1 MLNEELLINNKEE
14 RDKYINRINV
24 LEQVKNIIT
33 LPKLELSTRGQ
44 VANYYNVT
52 EGAIRQIEI
61 RHKDEIESD
70 GFRLYKRSEIEKI
83 LNEQEIRFKN
93 EKYFSIIKCNKT
105 DVKISNRGIILYTK
119 RAILRTGMLL
129 QESKIAKEVRTRLRE
144 TAEKGINIAN
154 SIENIEYKG
163 NINNLVYSKDG
174 QAITTSKAI
183 SEVTGKDHFHILRDI
198 RQEIEK
204 LNDIHNPNLDS
215 DLIINDFKKVE
226 YIAENGQTYTQYE
239 LGEMATM
246 QLMLKYSTEFRAMFI
261 LAFQKMKQAINN
273 MFKVKVIESV
283 LPQDNR
289 LRQYIYVIKN
299 PLNETVKIGVANDV
313 EKRIKQLQ
321 TGAGIE
327 LELIYKSMICSNA
340 FSIEKDVHKHFEE
353 YRTFGEWFKINPTI
367 VINFLEQQ
375 TFVLKSEFM
384 KYI

>member
-1 MLNEELLINNKEE
+1 MNNNNLQIIVETSEIFGDIRFTIINNKEYAVGKDIAE
-14 RDKYINRINV
+14 ALGYADPSSAISKHCKHKVKTTIEAPCQNGNV
-24 LEQVKNIIT
+24 VKTQTT
-33 LPKLELSTRGQ
+33 LIDEGDIYRLIFQASKQSKSEEVKEKAQKFESWIMDEVLPTIRKT
-44 VANYYNVT
+44 VT
-52 EGAIRQIEI
+52 T
-61 RHKDEIESD
+61 
-70 GFRLYKRSEIEKI
+70 L
-83 LNEQEIRFKN
+83 
-93 EKYFSIIKCNKT
+93 
-105 DVKISNRGIILYTK
+105 
-119 RAILRTGMLL
+119 
-129 QESKIAKEVRTRLRE
+129 
-144 TAEKGINIAN
+144 
-154 SIENIEYKG
+154 ENIEYKG

-183 SEVTGKDHFHILRDI
+183 SEVTGKEHFHILRDI

-246 QLMLKYSTEFRAMFI
+246 QLMLKYSTEFRAIFI
-261 LAFQKMKQAINN
+261 IAFQNMKIAMNN
-273 MFKVKVIESV
+273 MFKAKVIESV

-340 FSIEKDVHKHFEE
+340 FNIEKDVHKHFEQ
-353 YRTFGEWFKINPTI
+353 YRTFGEWFKINPTE

-375 TFVLKSEFM
+375 TFILKSEFM
-384 KYI
+384 KYLSLAH

>member
-1 MLNEELLINNKEE
+1 MANDNERKWEVMDEIINN
-14 RDKYINRINV
+14 Y
-24 LEQVKNIIT
+24 
-33 LPKLELSTRGQ
+33 
-44 VANYYNVT
+44 
-52 EGAIRQIEI
+52 
-61 RHKDEIESD
+61 
-70 GFRLYKRSEIEKI
+70 FKI
-83 LNEQEIRFKN
+83 
-93 EKYFSIIKCNKT
+93 
-105 DVKISNRGIILYTK
+105 ISNARNVS
-119 RAILRTGMLL
+119 R
-129 QESKIAKEVRTRLRE
+129 
-144 TAEKGINIAN
+144 

-183 SEVTGKDHFHILRDI
+183 SEVTGKEHFHILRDI

-299 PLNETVKIGVANDV
+299 PLNETIKIGVANDV

>member
-1 MLNEELLINNKEE
+1 MKELEIIENKTTRE
-14 RDKYINRINV
+14 KLLNRIEILDKV
-24 LEQVKNIIT
+24 KKVILLPYGDSMTRKQVAEYYEVPEDTIKKLATRHIDELT
-33 LPKLELSTRGQ
+33 LNGMVKLENESLKEFKSHFDGETLSLTKLNKANRVLNIFTR
-44 VANYYNVT
+44 
-52 EGAIRQIEI
+52 
-61 RHKDEIESD
+61 
-70 GFRLYKRSEIEKI
+70 
-83 LNEQEIRFKN
+83 
-93 EKYFSIIKCNKT
+93 
-105 DVKISNRGIILYTK
+105 
-119 RAILRTGMLL
+119 RAILNVGMLL
-129 QESKIAKEVRTRLRE
+129 TTGEIAHQGRTRLRE
-144 TAEKGINIAN
+144 MAEKGINIAN

-183 SEVTGKDHFHILRDI
+183 SEVTGKEHFHILRDI

-246 QLMLKYSTEFRAMFI
+246 QLMLKYSTEFRAIFI
-261 LAFQKMKQAINN
+261 LAFQRMKQAINN
-273 MFKVKVIESV
+273 MFKAKVVESV

>member
-33 LPKLELSTRGQ
+33 LPNTSKLTTTQEAEYFNVDNTTIENYYKLKKFKSLKEELIEDGLKLEK
-44 VANYYNVT
+44 Y
-52 EGAIRQIEI
+52 
-61 RHKDEIESD
+61 
-70 GFRLYKRSEIEKI
+70 SEII
-83 LNEQEIRFKN
+83 DMTGLD
-93 EKYFSIIKCNKT
+93 YKT
-105 DVKISNRGIILYTK
+105 LLSNGFKISKRGSYIFTK
-119 RAILRTGMLL
+119 RCILRIAMVMRNN
-129 QESKIAKEVRTRLRE
+129 SIAKEVRTRLRE

-154 SIENIEYKG
+154 SIENLEYKG

-174 QAITTSKAI
+174 QAITTSKTI
-183 SEVTGKDHFHILRDI
+183 SEVTGKEHFHVLRDI

-299 PLNETVKIGVANDV
+299 PLNETIKIGVANDV

-353 YRTFGEWFKINPTI
+353 YRTFGEWIKVNTTI

>member
-1 MLNEELLINNKEE
+1 MKELIKVNGEVDLNGTKIKVIEGGFGAENKAILFSDVAKKHEVE
-14 RDKYINRINV
+14 PKYINKLIGLNIERYTNNDLIDLCKENFKV
-24 LEQVKNIIT
+24 HAKNLGLIT
-33 LPKLELSTRGQ
+33 SNGQKHCYILSERGYIKLVSSM
-44 VANYYNVT
+44 ANDNEKKWEVM
-52 EGAIRQIEI
+52 
-61 RHKDEIESD
+61 DEIINNY
-70 GFRLYKRSEIEKI
+70 FKI
-83 LNEQEIRFKN
+83 
-93 EKYFSIIKCNKT
+93 
-105 DVKISNRGIILYTK
+105 ISNARNV
-119 RAILRTGMLL
+119 
-129 QESKIAKEVRTRLRE
+129 SK
-144 TAEKGINIAN
+144 

-174 QAITTSKAI
+174 QAITTSKTI
-183 SEVTGKDHFHILRDI
+183 SEVTGKEHFHVLRDI
-198 RQEIEK
+198 REEIEK